1 MTTIKELSIP
11 ETQLKLRW
19 REPYV
24 TDGTNKA
31 LAVLDPGAYR
41 GGYVRETDPISTSFR
56 ITAEGEQ
63 DNHFL
68 WVDKTSGAALSI
80 RYGTDVLVDM
90 SDLFTGP
97 GGTLPS
103 AQTWYV
109 WIDCAYTVG
118 GATSGKIYVGD
129 AAPSSANAVKL
140 ARISMPNGATAI
152 LDSYI
157 DVSTTYRTVAH
168 VDRPILL
175 ARRVSRA
182 VSTNKFQIT
191 GKVYMPNGSVSF
203 AARDF
208 YINLS
213 GDSGL
218 TRVAYTGDDGAFIW
232 VKQVWA
238 DSGLSV
244 AITSDSEGFIADP
257 WVELDVSQTTDPTP
271 PTCYVRY
278 WTRGTLRDLILDDQ
292 IKADWMPHDHAV
304 YVATREKAGSPTSL
318 TKGSVQSQ
326 LEELLTAVNDRISE
340 RAPESAPASPVLLWR
355 SHNVASD
362 ALVTGTTI
370 SIYWGSTL
378 GFAVIVGGY
387 ISGANAVRALVTP
400 GDQMVLLRLHG
411 NIGAGPELL
420 SSPASAGATVAW
432 NDPTAW
438 TAVLHTSDVGG
449 IPLLTIP
456 LLVADVIRMINGALR
471 LENSLVVLTDDES
484 YIGAPQ
490 PGIGGRDTFCRL
502 FESTGS
508 GSNLRLYYGADSFW
522 LTFNAYWSAGKWH
535 PDLLGQHAVAI
546 GVGLVGYDPS
556 FFINKKLT
564 SNFGSGWVS
573 WDNTIGFGT
582 VYDPDSDPDDDSYI
596 NPAPIVGSGFME
608 RCRWALAIR
617 GPNSSSCWDY
627 CPVTMHAQSVDV
639 PNFAYIYTD
648 YESIP
653 LRWSDYEVTHVD
665 VYGVIVGARGD
676 VNGLSGTLLA
686 YGGIIIGDL

>member
-1 MTTIKELSIP
+1 MTTIKEVSIP

-118 GATSGKIYVGD
+118 GATSGKFYVGD

-140 ARISMPNGATAI
+140 ARISMPSGATAI

-168 VDRPILL
+168 VDRPVLL
-175 ARRVSRA
+175 ARAVTRS
-182 VSTNKFQIT
+182 VSTNKLQLT
-191 GKVYMPNGSVSF
+191 GKVYLPSGSSNWGW
-203 AARDF
+203 RDF
-208 YINLS
+208 YINLL
-213 GDSGL
+213 GGSGL
-218 TRVAYTGDDGAFIW
+218 ERTAYTGDDGGAIW

-271 PTCYVRY
+271 PMCYVRY

-292 IKADWMPHDHAV
+292 IKADWLPHDHAV
-304 YVATREKAGSPTSL
+304 YVATRAKTGYPTSL
-318 TKGSVQSQ
+318 AKGTVQSQ
-326 LEELLTAVNDRISE
+326 IEALLTAVNERISE
-340 RAPESAPASPVLLWR
+340 LAPESAPASPVLLWR

-370 SIYWGSTL
+370 SIYWGSNL

-387 ISGANAVRALVTP
+387 ISGANAVRATVSP
-400 GDQMVLLRLHG
+400 GEQMTLLRLHG
-411 NIGAGPELL
+411 NLAAGPELL
-420 SSPASAGATVAW
+420 TSPTVSGATAAW
-432 NDPTAW
+432 NTPGVW
-438 TAVLHTSDVGG
+438 TAALFTQNIGGSPVFTIPILSTNILSTALMFMANQANLIDGNAFITGNTPGVGG
-449 IPLLTIP
+449 L
-456 LLVADVIRMINGALR
+456 DV
-471 LENSLVVLTDDES
+471 
-484 YIGAPQ
+484 
-490 PGIGGRDTFCRL
+490 FCRL
-502 FESTGS
+502 FESS
-508 GSNLRLYYGADSFW
+508 GTDVKIRLYYGNGSFW
-522 LTFNAYWSAGKWH
+522 LTCNAEWVTDSKWYEDDVDH
-535 PDLLGQHAVAI
+535 HAIAI
-546 GVGLVGYDPS
+546 GIGIVTNDTHFLVSKKFRQNMGVGGWGPTEWDSVISYGAAVPAAFIGGHWGVLAMPVVAGDYMDICKWCLHSTPDSGGTLGRMVYAAVTYHAQVTPNFVDVATPQETGGTMTSIGVAPDSADEYGLVIQGIGGYLNP
-556 FFINKKLT
+556 T
-564 SNFGSGWVS
+564 SYAWGWVH
-573 WDNTIGFGT
+573 I
-582 VYDPDSDPDDDSYI
+582 YD
-596 NPAPIVGSGFME
+596 V
-608 RCRWALAIR
+608 
-617 GPNSSSCWDY
+617 
-627 CPVTMHAQSVDV
+627 
-639 PNFAYIYTD
+639 
-648 YESIP
+648 
-653 LRWSDYEVTHVD
+653 
-665 VYGVIVGARGD
+665 
-676 VNGLSGTLLA
+676 
-686 YGGIIIGDL
+686 